1 MKQQS
6 SPALGIPTGLSRW
19 QGEGSA
25 TSEFVCIGDQPGLDF
40 GQFRNQDMRGSAA
53 FGNVVKGM
61 DIARQ
66 LNSSSGDVVTGE
78 GYTAG

>member
-1 MKQQS
+1 
-6 SPALGIPTGLSRW
+6 
-19 QGEGSA
+19 
-25 TSEFVCIGDQPGLDF
+25 
-40 GQFRNQDMRGSAA
+40 MRGSAA